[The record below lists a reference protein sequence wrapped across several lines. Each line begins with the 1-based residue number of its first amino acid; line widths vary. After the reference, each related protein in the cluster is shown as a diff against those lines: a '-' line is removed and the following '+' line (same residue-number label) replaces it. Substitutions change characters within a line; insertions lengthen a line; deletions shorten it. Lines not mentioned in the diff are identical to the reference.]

1 MYQLC
6 QQPEYDQTVS
16 LRRATADDI
25 PDMANLW
32 AALVR
37 EENPKARPDVK
48 MWCGL
53 QEHLINNDNYHCY
66 VVEIAGQIVGFNN
79 GLLLTDMETGET
91 YLEGGHFY
99 VLPDHRK
106 SMAGFKLHRNGMDVA
121 RATGAKFLR
130 RKVSAGNKRMM
141 DRLNRGIGTI
151 KEYVVDEGVTR

>member
-1 MYQLC
+1 MIEKC
-6 QQPEYDQTVS
+6 HRPDVS
-16 LRRATADDI
+16 LRRATIKDLPDI
-25 PDMANLW
+25 VPLW
-32 AALVR
+32 SSLVM
-37 EENPKARPDVK
+37 EENPKAHPNVK
-48 MWCGL
+48 MWSDL
-53 QEHLINNDNYHCY
+53 QECLFTNNQYYCY
-66 VVEIAGQIVGFNN
+66 VAEIDGRIIGFNN
-79 GLLLTDMETGET
+79 GLLLTDMETGNQ